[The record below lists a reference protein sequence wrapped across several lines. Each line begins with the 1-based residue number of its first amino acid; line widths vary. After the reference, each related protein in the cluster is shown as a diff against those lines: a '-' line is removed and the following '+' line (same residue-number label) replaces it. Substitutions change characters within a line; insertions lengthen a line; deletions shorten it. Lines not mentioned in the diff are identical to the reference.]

1 MSQNQFKEKRSE
13 YLDILQRPKI
23 LNEQIER
30 LSYRMEMKERHEDRE
45 QLRRKIEALR
55 SDLRTAESIVLDLIS
70 CIPDE
75 SDQTIA
81 RLRYAEG
88 MTDAQIS
95 RIIHRSVASISRR
108 SSRYFASVILMGY
121 CTTGV

>member
-23 LNEQIER
+23 LDEQIER

-55 SDLRTAESIVLDLIS
+55 SDLRTAESIVLDLIA
-70 CIPDE
+70 CIPDK

-121 CTTGV
+121 CTTDV

>member
-23 LNEQIER
+23 LDEQIER

-55 SDLRTAESIVLDLIS
+55 SDLRTAESIVLDLIT

-121 CTTGV
+121 CTTDV

>member
-23 LNEQIER
+23 LDEQIER

-55 SDLRTAESIVLDLIS
+55 SDLKTAESIILDLIT
-70 CIPDE
+70 CIPDK

-121 CTTGV
+121 CTTDV

>member
-55 SDLRTAESIVLDLIS
+55 SDLRTAERIVLDLIT
-70 CIPDE
+70 CIPDK

-121 CTTGV
+121 CTTDV

>member
-1 MSQNQFKEKRSE
+1 M
-13 YLDILQRPKI
+13 
-23 LNEQIER
+23 NEQIER

-45 QLRRKIEALR
+45 QLRQKIEALR

-121 CTTGV
+121 CTTDV

>member
-13 YLDILQRPKI
+13 YLDILRRPKI

-45 QLRRKIEALR
+45 QLRQKIEALR

-108 SSRYFASVILMGY
+108 SSRYFTSVILMGY
-121 CTTGV
+121 CTTDV